1 MFIQTETTPNPRTLK
16 FLPGV
21 PVTGGG
27 SADFTSLDDA
37 RLSSPLAARLLAA
50 DGVGRVFLADDWLA
64 VTAADPD
71 NWELLKPEIL
81 GLIMDHFLSGQE
93 TLIRR
98 ADSATEDDNNS
109 DSEGAGEDESEVAK
123 QVRELLDLYV
133 RPAVAQDGGD
143 IIFHGFD
150 KGVVYL
156 HMRGACAGCPSSTAT
171 LKMGIERLLRHH
183 IADVTEV
190 RAVAG

>member
-1 MFIQTETTPNPRTLK
+1 DVYKRQ
-16 FLPGV
+16 GD
-21 PVTGGG
+21 GGG
-27 SADFTSLDDA
+27 
-37 RLSSPLAARLLAA
+37 
-50 DGVGRVFLADDWLA
+50 
-64 VTAADPD
+64 
-71 NWELLKPEIL
+71 E
-81 GLIMDHFLSGQE
+81 
-93 TLIRR
+93 
-98 ADSATEDDNNS
+98 
-109 DSEGAGEDESEVAK
+109 GEDENESEVAK